1 MAFFIDWFSSKM
13 CYLSFDEIVE
23 RRTELFRV
31 IDGDAFFSMKEWPE
45 SLKRVFWKKP
55 TSDSDSFKL
64 ILFLIGN
71 GLEPKLAAEWIML
84 SQYWSRD
91 QEKMK
96 KRARQMDFIIA
107 NLQAKKSE
115 WFYFDI
121 YHGRL
126 VLLNGTFK
134 Q

>member
-1 MAFFIDWFSSKM
+1 M
-13 CYLSFDEIVE
+13 
-23 RRTELFRV
+23 
-31 IDGDAFFSMKEWPE
+31 
-45 SLKRVFWKKP
+45 
-55 TSDSDSFKL
+55 
-64 ILFLIGN
+64 LFLIGN

-84 SQYWSRD
+84 SQYWSCD

-107 NLQAKKSE
+107 NLQTKKSE

-126 VLLNGTFK
+126 VLLNGSFK

>member
-1 MAFFIDWFSSKM
+1 
-13 CYLSFDEIVE
+13 
-23 RRTELFRV
+23 
-31 IDGDAFFSMKEWPE
+31 MKEWPE

-55 TSDSDSFKL
+55 TSDSDSFKVV
-64 ILFLIGN
+64 LFLIGN

-84 SQYWSRD
+84 SQY

-107 NLQAKKSE
+107 NLQAKKRE